1 MTRKMLMAALLMAAF
16 SQGTQ
21 AQDLSGQRS
30 EKQDVNMIPGKKL
43 NHHGLIVSP
52 TPHLLNVDAANRL
65 DLQKGV
71 KVIDKKGKFADES
84 QSLVGSD
91 AVNPASQRAIAP
103 IVAERAID
111 SHEGFLR
118 G

>member
-16 SQGTQ
+16 AQGTQ

-43 NHHGLIVSP
+43 DHHGLIVSP

-65 DLQKGV
+65 DLQKGNRQERQV
-71 KVIDKKGKFADES
+71 CRRREV
-84 QSLVGSD
+84 
-91 AVNPASQRAIAP
+91 PYCQR
-103 IVAERAID
+103 
-111 SHEGFLR
+111 
-118 G
+118 